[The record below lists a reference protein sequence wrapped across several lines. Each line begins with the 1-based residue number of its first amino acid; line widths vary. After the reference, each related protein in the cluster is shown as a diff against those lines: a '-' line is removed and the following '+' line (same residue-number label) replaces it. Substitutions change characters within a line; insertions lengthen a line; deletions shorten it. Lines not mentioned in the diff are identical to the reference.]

1 MLSTDNFKQGSTSTT
16 ERRVSAP
23 PISRPAVFSPSSL
36 PITQVELPQSRP
48 RSNSQVQIPLYSPTT
63 FARPLPV
70 LPISPANAKGRYG
83 RDVNMVKAPVQEG
96 ADVNVDG
103 EVESLQ
109 TSLPSPHILNS
120 NRLHPSNHGYGYGY
134 SNSPHPHS
142 PQMIPNDFPYSSQ
155 VQQQQGQQPSST
167 GWSHSM
173 ATPDSRSLD
182 YRSSVSSS
190 SSNSHPNA
198 NQPPSGLHNEVY
210 RPRRHLDIPGRQS
223 SSEDVNQSL
232 YQKTANDSTGA
243 LRTSWVEPS
252 QQQHHHPANHL
263 SQNDPL
269 KQQPSPACLS
279 SFTSCPAESSSVT
292 GLPRLYNLDT
302 SPSSPRSTVEYNSGD
317 MSSLTSSSP
326 IHPEYPVHLPS
337 DLQPYC
343 PPPPPLGNARS
354 VVLPWHQGHSEG
366 NPIPSTFTAQT
377 PASAPLPLPSPL
389 PASAAPSAF
398 IPPPPDMMAGSK
410 TTSLAPNHSTRRH
423 SSGAQELFIK
433 TKHLHSIKPGPSTAD
448 VSSSATTSTRTT
460 TSRNRYL
467 DPEVSAKGSS
477 RNTSRIRQSSPSRSS
492 INQLDI
498 PRLQQQI
505 QSPPPQQQQRTHYSH
520 HSKHH
525 QHPVSPQNKVS
536 TLRSPNSSRT
546 ASPASS
552 GFLETFQDRT
562 AMALMQR
569 YLMRPDDPD
578 SEADIAMQIMISQAA
593 VDSKG
598 FEILVP
604 QTVERI
610 KRHYATLSSRITALT
625 ARLSLESKIREAA
638 QSLLRLHADNKKLA
652 RQANDHLEAANRKV
666 DQVATELWKL
676 TQLAADFQRT
686 LLQHTSG
693 VLALGVVRLED
704 QSRREREI
712 HAMQLQEARI
722 GRDVE
727 EQFESMAKAVIS
739 LESDAL
745 EAQSLLEDKDRAIER
760 LMKQLEH
767 QRDLFI
773 KLDDQQQK
781 AMALSRSHQAN
792 MEKVDENSD
801 AKTVAEL
808 RSFLS
813 TVQERLQSIFQ
824 KQQEQH
830 RQRTKD
836 TSADGHNAKS
846 GSVGNTESEQ
856 GRFNSE
862 KGWSSESTLTN
873 KTAVNELIQDG
884 SMTPA
889 CEDSMSSGPSGTTTL
904 SETLVDSKPSTPPGS
919 SSTAIGQMSYFSMD
933 GIRSILD
940 ALESHVTESH
950 QKMHVLEGEIGLL
963 RRQSLVLSTSRNNSI
978 KIKNFSAPTSRE
990 GSSGGGQAEERIR
1003 SALEKSL
1010 KDALLAK
1017 EMAQQELENERQR
1030 WQEDQ
1035 NHRISALE
1043 ESLVAA
1049 EDKDKTLA
1057 NRPDLE
1063 INGGSS
1069 KDEVV
1074 QELRRQLQDAIDEID
1089 VLNHQQQSNLQLMR
1103 QLFDLLPD
1111 TRRKSHL
1118 DLLTSHQQLQ
1128 QQIAT
1133 SPAGSVIPQGST
1145 SGRVSPSKGASSLVS
1160 TGIVGFSMEAL
1171 IDRVKELV
1179 ARLEQVERDNG
1190 KLRHSTDSS
1199 DMQSGQI
1206 SRTASP
1212 SLTQANPSVGEGV
1225 SSTKILKSEF
1235 ERLQANADKV
1245 PLLENEL
1252 DLLKQHADV
1261 LMEENARLAELAA
1274 ASVTST
1280 PVPARSTMLGAVAK
1294 EPTRDDSL
1302 DELQEIIRL
1311 KDRLLRERD
1320 QLVQEQEMALRQAK
1334 IDLTNAL
1341 TSPGPGVDTDG
1352 SSPAE
1357 ALSDFDVTV
1366 MEDLRHKYGKLEA
1379 EAGEMRMV
1387 IAALESMSGGPGS
1400 GSQLLKSLSIS
1411 SNSPSPGT
1419 SSWLASS
1426 LGAVGSLSF
1435 GSLVQSHPAKSSPG
1449 TITSPRSS
1457 AEEAS
1462 GGGAS
1467 SSTDSVYSSDST
1479 ANLNTDNN
1487 RVIVAGA
1494 TAALRKEFRRAMGD
1508 LREEKERA
1516 IRKEVE
1522 ERRRLERELRQMR
1535 RELQAVQIND
1545 ASPKSL

>member
-1 MLSTDNFKQGSTSTT
+1 
-16 ERRVSAP
+16 
-23 PISRPAVFSPSSL
+23 
-36 PITQVELPQSRP
+36 
-48 RSNSQVQIPLYSPTT
+48 
-63 FARPLPV
+63 
-70 LPISPANAKGRYG
+70 
-83 RDVNMVKAPVQEG
+83 
-96 ADVNVDG
+96 
-103 EVESLQ
+103 
-109 TSLPSPHILNS
+109 
-120 NRLHPSNHGYGYGY
+120 
-134 SNSPHPHS
+134 
-142 PQMIPNDFPYSSQ
+142 
-155 VQQQQGQQPSST
+155 
-167 GWSHSM
+167 
-173 ATPDSRSLD
+173 
-182 YRSSVSSS
+182 
-190 SSNSHPNA
+190 
-198 NQPPSGLHNEVY
+198 
-210 RPRRHLDIPGRQS
+210 
-223 SSEDVNQSL
+223 
-232 YQKTANDSTGA
+232 
-243 LRTSWVEPS
+243 
-252 QQQHHHPANHL
+252 
-263 SQNDPL
+263 
-269 KQQPSPACLS
+269 
-279 SFTSCPAESSSVT
+279 
-292 GLPRLYNLDT
+292 
-302 SPSSPRSTVEYNSGD
+302 
-317 MSSLTSSSP
+317 
-326 IHPEYPVHLPS
+326 
-337 DLQPYC
+337 
-343 PPPPPLGNARS
+343 
-354 VVLPWHQGHSEG
+354 
-366 NPIPSTFTAQT
+366 
-377 PASAPLPLPSPL
+377 
-389 PASAAPSAF
+389 
-398 IPPPPDMMAGSK
+398 
-410 TTSLAPNHSTRRH
+410 
-423 SSGAQELFIK
+423 
-433 TKHLHSIKPGPSTAD
+433 
-448 VSSSATTSTRTT
+448 
-460 TSRNRYL
+460 
-467 DPEVSAKGSS
+467 
-477 RNTSRIRQSSPSRSS
+477 
-492 INQLDI
+492 
-498 PRLQQQI
+498 
-505 QSPPPQQQQRTHYSH
+505 
-520 HSKHH
+520 
-525 QHPVSPQNKVS
+525 
-536 TLRSPNSSRT
+536 
-546 ASPASS
+546 
-552 GFLETFQDRT
+552 
-562 AMALMQR
+562 MALMQR
-569 YLMRPDDPD
+569 YLMRLGDPD

-604 QTVERI
+604 QAVERI

-704 QSRREREI
+704 QGRREREM

-727 EQFESMAKAVIS
+727 EQFESMAKAIIS

-745 EAQSLLEDKDRAIER
+745 EAHSLLEDKDRAIER
-760 LMKQLEH
+760 LVKQLEH
-767 QRDLFI
+767 QRDLSI

-781 AMALSRSHQAN
+781 AMALSRSRQVS

-801 AKTVAEL
+801 AKTVVEL

-813 TVQERLQSIFQ
+813 TVQERLQSILQ

-830 RQRTKD
+830 LLRTED
-836 TSADGHNAKS
+836 TSTDGHNAK
-846 GSVGNTESEQ
+846 GGNAGNTKSEQ

-862 KGWSSESTLTN
+862 DGWSSESILTN
-873 KTAVNELIQDG
+873 KTAVTELIQDD

-889 CEDSMSSGPSGTTTL
+889 REDSMSSGPSGTATTL
-904 SETLVDSKPSTPPGS
+904 SETLVSSKPSTPPGS
-919 SSTAIGQMSYFSMD
+919 ASTAIGQMSYLSMD
-933 GIRSILD
+933 GIRSTLD
-940 ALESHVTESH
+940 ALENHVTESH
-950 QKMHVLEGEIGLL
+950 QRMHVLEGEIGLL

-978 KIKNFSAPTSRE
+978 KIKNFSVPTYRE
-990 GSSGGGQAEERIR
+990 GSSSGGQAEERIR
-1003 SALEKSL
+1003 LALEKSL

-1049 EDKDKTLA
+1049 EDRDKTLA

-1063 INGGSS
+1063 ISGGSS

-1089 VLNHQQQSNLQLMR
+1089 VLNHQQQSNLQSMR

-1133 SPAGSVIPQGST
+1133 SPAGSVILQGTT
-1145 SGRVSPSKGASSLVS
+1145 SDRASPSEGASSLMS

-1179 ARLEQVERDNG
+1179 ARSEQVDRDSG
-1190 KLRHSTDSS
+1190 KLRHSTDSL

-1212 SLTQANPSVGEGV
+1212 SLTQASPSTGEGIP
-1225 SSTKILKSEF
+1225 STKILKSEF

-1274 ASVTST
+1274 ASATST
-1280 PVPARSTMLGAVAK
+1280 PVPARSTMLGAVVK
-1294 EPTRDDSL
+1294 DPTRDDSL

-1341 TSPGPGVDTDG
+1341 TSPGPRAENDS
-1352 SSPAE
+1352 SSPADPNQ

-1379 EAGEMRMV
+1379 EAGEMRLV

-1400 GSQLLKSLSIS
+1400 GSQLLKSHSIS
-1411 SNSPSPGT
+1411 SNSPPPGT

-1449 TITSPRSS
+1449 TITSPGSS
-1457 AEEAS
+1457 ADD
-1462 GGGAS
+1462 
-1467 SSTDSVYSSDST
+1467 STDSVHSSDST

-1494 TAALRKEFRRAMGD
+1494 TAALRKEFRRVMAD

-1516 IRKEVE
+1516 VRKEVE

-1535 RELQAVQIND
+1535 RELQAIQKKAVRSIVTD
-1545 ASPKSL
+1545 VKSLKKSCIVTGVVDLQLCYKGAIVFSTVSA